1 MLISALSI
9 TPINSEKQ
17 VIKVKLHG
25 EIIKIDSLTIET
37 INAMYALMDEFY
49 DRITPSAFQKDLS
62 EKDYSIMLYGQNNA
76 LKGFSTQKI
85 MQITVGKQEMYGVFS
100 GDTIIHKDY
109 WGSLALFKVF
119 IQHFLAYGEKY
130 PEFYWFLI
138 SKGYKTYKIL
148 PVIFKEFYPRV
159 NVETPSWEK
168 SIMHAFGKTKY
179 SHEYDETSGVIKY
192 KTVKDRLKDGVAE
205 ITEKQLKDKDIQY
218 FLSVNPEYDQGND
231 LVCLTKLC
239 VDNLRPTA
247 RRLLWGK

>member
-1 MLISALSI
+1 VLISALSI

-25 EIIKIDSLTIET
+25 EIIKIDSLTSET

-62 EKDYSIMLYGQNNA
+62 EKDYSIMLYDQNNA
-76 LKGFSTQKI
+76 LKGFSTQKM
-85 MQITVGKQEMYGVFS
+85 MQVTVGKQEIYGVFS
-100 GDTIIHKDY
+100 GDTIIHKDH
-109 WGSLALFKVF
+109 WGSLALFKV
-119 IQHFLAYGEKY
+119 
-130 PEFYWFLI
+130 
-138 SKGYKTYKIL
+138 
-148 PVIFKEFYPRV
+148 FYPRV

-168 SIMHAFGKTKY
+168 SIMDSFGKTKY
-179 SHEYDETSGVIKY
+179 PHEYDEKSGVIKY